1 MEWYMQC
8 FRLRFAKKQLLFSVV
23 VSSFA
28 GTVVAQSA
36 FEGFS
41 AQVGFG
47 YENDSLTSRSFT
59 TSGATNGAPNGTVSG
74 ASSSG
79 GGFAGVIGVGYN
91 FSIAPNW
98 LMGFGADYAPTNMS
112 TSTQQ
117 SYYGAIATNN
127 YKVSNRYSIYITPG
141 YQIDIDKLLYLKAGY
156 SVETIAW
163 QAQAGPP
170 GAVNSNSNQGG
181 YVAGFGYKQLLDKN
195 LYIFGEG
202 NYYSYS
208 SYKASSINP
217 SSGSFIPSQTPSAY
231 QFLLG
236 VGYKF

>member
-1 MEWYMQC
+1 MS
-8 FRLRFAKKQLLFSVV
+8 RLRFAKKQFLLSVL

-36 FEGFS
+36 FEGFF
-41 AQVGFG
+41 AQVAVG

-59 TSGATNGAPNGTVSG
+59 TSGATNGAPNGAVPG

-79 GGFAGVIGVGYN
+79 GGFTGVIGVGYN

-98 LMGFGADYAPTNMS
+98 LMGIGADYAPMNMS

-117 SYYGAIATNN
+117 SYYGAIASNN
-127 YKVSNRYSIYITPG
+127 YKVSNRYSIHIAPG

-163 QAQAGPP
+163 QAQSGPP
-170 GAVNSNSNQGG
+170 GAVNSSSNQGG
-181 YVAGFGYKQLLDKN
+181 YVAGLGYKQLLDKN
-195 LYIFGEG
+195 LYVFGEG

-208 SYKASSINP
+208 SYQSSSINP
-217 SSGSFIPSQTPSAY
+217 GSGSFIPSQTPSAY